1 MGPTMIPIL
10 YKQKW
15 NNWIFSLVIIN
26 SAAFA
31 KPITLICRQS
41 YMEGALPVA
50 WRVANVTPIFKKGSR
65 LDPANYRPVS
75 LTSVVCKV
83 AEKCFCVQCSNFLNS
98 NSLLSPHQH
107 GFVTGKACVTNLQ
120 EMGDII
126 SRGVAKRRWMD
137 MMLLDFAKAFDTVSH
152 PRLLHKLA
160 AYGIIGANLRCI
172 RAFLTDRQQRVVM
185 GDTTSNWVSVTSG
198 VPQGS
203 VLGPFLFV
211 VYINDMP
218 DRISN
223 HIKLY
228 ADDTKLAADV
238 GPPAPSCH
246 TTPPSSSNRLQ
257 LDVDR
262 ASQWSDTW
270 RLRLHPD
277 KSIVIHFGRGNPCR
291 SYDIDGR
298 TLKSSWAGPRRH
310 DQLWP
315 QVAWASC
322 ARVGQSDEDARPPEE
337 HLRLEEHLDLA
348 DALHHVR
355 PPAPWVRC
363 PGLATAPWER
373 HRRDRASSATRYKA
387 HARDP
392 RSRLSRPMQVPWH
405 WTARASSRERRLD
418 PNVQARQ
425 RPRQSPVAS
434 STPVEASEGWSSV
447 EAGKRD
453 RQRLRCAS
461 PFLHQPYSEHM
472 EPTTRQRCF
481 CSNC

>member
-1 MGPTMIPIL
+1 
-10 YKQKW
+10 
-15 NNWIFSLVIIN
+15 
-26 SAAFA
+26 
-31 KPITLICRQS
+31 
-41 YMEGALPVA
+41 MEGALPVA

-65 LDPANYRPVS
+65 LDPVS

-107 GFVTGKACVTNLQ
+107 GFVTGKACVTNLL

-137 MMLLDFAKAFDTVSH
+137 MVLLDFAKAFDTVSH

-160 AYGIIGANLRCI
+160 AYDIIGANLRWI

-218 DRISN
+218 DNISN

-238 GPPAPSCH
+238 GPPTPSCH

-270 RLRLHPD
+270 LLRLHPD
-277 KSIVIHFGRGNPCR
+277 KSIVIHFGRGNPC
-291 SYDIDGR
+291 GR
-298 TLKSSWAGPRRH
+298 TLKSSGLERDLGVMISSDLKSHEQAVRASAKAMKMLGLLRSTFVSRSTSIWLTLYTTYVRPHLEFAVPAWRPHHERDIDVIERVQRRATRLMHEIRGLDYPDRCKYLGIEQLEDRRERGDLIQMYKLVNGLDKVQWQAPLQWRPPRGGHRSK
-310 DQLWP
+310 L
-315 QVAWASC
+315 
-322 ARVGQSDEDARPPEE
+322 AREIVKGCDAR
-337 HLRLEEHLDLA
+337 
-348 DALHHVR
+348 HHFFTNRIANTWNQLPDSVVS
-355 PPAPWVRC
+355 APTVN
-363 PGLATAPWER
+363 
-373 HRRDRASSATRYKA
+373 S
-387 HARDP
+387 
-392 RSRLSRPMQVPWH
+392 
-405 WTARASSRERRLD
+405 
-418 PNVQARQ
+418 
-425 RPRQSPVAS
+425 
-434 STPVEASEGWSSV
+434 
-447 EAGKRD
+447 
-453 RQRLRCAS
+453 
-461 PFLHQPYSEHM
+461 F
-472 EPTTRQRCF
+472 
-481 CSNC
+481 